1 VLQYAYNK
9 CRRLLV
15 MAKTQTVYTRIEPEL
30 KTDVERILS
39 RLGLTP
45 SEAINVFF
53 NQVVLNKGLPF
64 EIKVPDMTVEEAK
77 AVLMS
82 ELKKGEES
90 VKNEGWM
97 TVEESRA

>member
-1 VLQYAYNK
+1 
-9 CRRLLV
+9 

-30 KTDVERILS
+30 KTDVERILT

-53 NQVVLNKGLPF
+53 NQVVLHKGLPF
-64 EIKVPDMTVEEAK
+64 EIKVPDMTAAEAK

-82 ELKKGEES
+82 KLKEGEES
-90 VKNEGWM
+90 VRQEGWM
-97 TVEESRA
+97 TVEESKALLGL

>member
-1 VLQYAYNK
+1 
-9 CRRLLV
+9 